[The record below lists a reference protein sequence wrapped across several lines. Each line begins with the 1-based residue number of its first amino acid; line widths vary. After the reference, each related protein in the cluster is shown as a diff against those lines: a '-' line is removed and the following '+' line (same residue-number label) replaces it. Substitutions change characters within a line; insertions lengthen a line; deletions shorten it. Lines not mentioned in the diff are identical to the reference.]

1 MSGVELD
8 HCRRAGQESFLLC
21 PTLCLSPFLKSI
33 NFLTQL
39 CLSTWHFCRWIPKS
53 IGRTLP
59 HFVDQFSQRYLEI
72 KYYVSGTFVCD
83 LFRTDLKIWLCVHAC
98 MLSCFTRVQLCAILL
113 TVACQ
118 TPPSSGFS
126 RQEYWSG
133 LPFPPPGDLPNP
145 GIEPVSLASLALAGR
160 FFTPSTTRWAA
171 ITRIDFGTFSSS
183 PREIPYTNLPSS
195 FLPLNPVKLLIYFLF
210 RYLPVLDIS

>member
-98 MLSCFTRVQLCAILL
+98 VLSCFTRVQLCAILL

-126 RQEYWSG
+126 RQEYWNG
-133 LPFPPPGDLPNP
+133 LPCPPPEDLPDP
-145 GIEPVSLASLALAGR
+145 GIVSRISR
-160 FFTPSTTRWAA
+160 QVFNQEVPPTPPQEAWKS
-171 ITRIDFGTFSSS
+171 GYLYS
-183 PREIPYTNLPSS
+183 NHLS
-195 FLPLNPVKLLIYFLF
+195 FLLSIIHLSLPPAFQEIFREHVLN
-210 RYLPVLDIS
+210 